1 MQYYFDCIIVKVFF
15 GGVDNI
21 IQQKK
26 KCTCAF
32 SNDYV
37 SEWHYYKIIIIIM
50 FQNDF
55 GWLFILFLIFH
66 LKDNILNDVWFKCA
80 WAVPVPHIRNRN
92 INNKFLQDALM
103 YFVRC
108 RTIKALTLTTSYK
121 LLRHSQQF
129 AGYMETSQLLDF
141 LYKTGG
147 P

>member
-37 SEWHYYKIIIIIM
+37 SEWHYYKIIIIIIM

-108 RTIKALTLTTSYK
+108 RTIIYLFIFYK
-121 LLRHSQQF
+121 IGVGPLRH
-129 AGYMETSQLLDF
+129 
-141 LYKTGG
+141 
-147 P
+147 